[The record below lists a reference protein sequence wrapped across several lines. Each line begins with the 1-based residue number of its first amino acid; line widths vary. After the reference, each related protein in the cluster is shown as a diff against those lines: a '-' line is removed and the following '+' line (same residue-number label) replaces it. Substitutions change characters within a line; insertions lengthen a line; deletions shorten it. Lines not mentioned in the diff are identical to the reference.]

1 MYNMDYYEVPYLAHH
16 GVLGMKWGVR
26 RYKKNDGTL
35 TKYGVER
42 LKEAGN
48 AYEKL
53 NKSRGKNKI
62 TNKMVFDNKFLDK
75 RFVFEKRQYVG
86 YVLDK
91 YGNVR
96 LTYLGEGN
104 AAVAKGKE
112 WCKKHLN
119 EHFYDPELVKI
130 TYLDD

>member
-1 MYNMDYYEVPYLAHH
+1 MNYLAHH
-16 GVLGMKWGVR
+16 GVKGMKWGVR
-26 RYKKNDGTL
+26 RYQNKDGSL

-62 TNKMVFDNKFLDK
+62 TNRMVPDTKLLDK
-75 RFVFEKRQYVG
+75 HFVFEKRHDVSYI
-86 YVLDK
+86 LDK
-91 YGNVR
+91 NGNVKITQ
-96 LTYLGEGN
+96 LNGSN
-104 AAVAKGKE
+104 AAVAKSRD
-112 WCKKHLN
+112 WCQKHLN
-119 EHFYDPELVKI
+119 EYYYDPKLLKI